1 LRVAPVLPVNPTL
14 IVCGERIPAPDD
26 SMQVKIV
33 KLLRGLQREC
43 GARCLFITDDIAL
56 LESIADHLAVMRAGR
71 SDGQGDS
78 ANVLQRPEDDDAC
91 TLLVAVLQLCLPPAG
106 AHAGAW
112 HQFGERLCCNVPT
125 AGSPGSRDEPLGSC
139 GPGTGCTPP
148 EARKCLSVL
157 MFSRV
162 GGACPHQVTAP
173 VRQPGGSR
181 GFPQNK
187 GHGASRENEFT
198 SR

>member
-1 LRVAPVLPVNPTL
+1 VLPVNPTL
-14 IVCGERIPAPDD
+14 IVCDERNPAPDD

-33 KLLRGLQREC
+33 KLLRGLQRGLQREC

-56 LESIADHLAVMRAGR
+56 LASIADHLAVMRAGR
-71 SDGQGDS
+71 SDEQGDS
-78 ANVLQRPEDDDAC
+78 ANVLQRPEDDDAR

-162 GGACPHQVTAP
+162 GGACPHQVAAP

-181 GFPQNK
+181 GFP
-187 GHGASRENEFT
+187 
-198 SR
+198 